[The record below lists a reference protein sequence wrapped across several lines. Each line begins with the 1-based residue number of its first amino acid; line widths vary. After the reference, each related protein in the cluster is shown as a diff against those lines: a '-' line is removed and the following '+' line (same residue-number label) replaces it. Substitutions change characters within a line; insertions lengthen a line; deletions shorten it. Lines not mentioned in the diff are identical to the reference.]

1 MQFKSIEK
9 ELVPSLKFWKD
20 EVINDI
26 KIRKERNA
34 KLKNA
39 ELLGN
44 SYKRK
49 SKIVFKTMEG
59 LYRVETTVWA
69 KTENFV
75 ALKGGVLIPVGCI
88 LAVDFF

>member
-1 MQFKSIEK
+1 MNFTSIEK

-20 EVINDI
+20 EVIADL
-26 KIRKERNA
+26 KIQKERNR
-34 KLKNA
+34 KLKTA

-44 SYKRK
+44 THKRK
-49 SKIVFKTMEG
+49 AKIVFKTMEG

-69 KTENFV
+69 KTEKFV
-75 ALKGGVLIPVGCI
+75 ALKGGVLIPVACI